1 MFYIA
6 TKDGLPDKILDT
18 AKKVLTDLGFSRY
31 RADLWDRIL
40 VLAAI
45 ILIAYLS
52 YIFFSKVVIKLI
64 RYLIS
69 HSRLNVD
76 RFLFE
81 RKFFHHLFGLIP
93 PIIILFLLPLSF
105 DTSYS
110 KLLNIFDKA
119 INIYLIFIFS
129 RILISLIEAGFDYYL
144 MRHDMATSPY
154 KGAVEMARLFINCI
168 MILTIVGVLMNLKLS
183 NVLTG
188 LSAFAAVLVLIF
200 KDTLL
205 GFIAG
210 MQLAQNKMV
219 KIGDWITVPNTNANG
234 VVIEVN
240 ILTVRVQ
247 NFDNTL
253 VYVPSYTL
261 VTGSFQNWCGMVESG
276 VRRISKSIYIDV
288 TTIKAIQPEEVDTLD
303 RKSVV

>member
-6 TKDGLPDKILDT
+6 TKDGLPDKRLDT

-129 RILISLIEAGFDYYL
+129 PILFSLI
-144 MRHDMATSPY
+144 
-154 KGAVEMARLFINCI
+154 
-168 MILTIVGVLMNLKLS
+168 
-183 NVLTG
+183 
-188 LSAFAAVLVLIF
+188 
-200 KDTLL
+200 
-205 GFIAG
+205 
-210 MQLAQNKMV
+210 
-219 KIGDWITVPNTNANG
+219 
-234 VVIEVN
+234 
-240 ILTVRVQ
+240 
-247 NFDNTL
+247 
-253 VYVPSYTL
+253 
-261 VTGSFQNWCGMVESG
+261 
-276 VRRISKSIYIDV
+276 
-288 TTIKAIQPEEVDTLD
+288 
-303 RKSVV
+303 